1 MQNKKGYSLVITLWI
16 VLIFTALIT
25 TYFYQSYVNSKLV
38 KRNFRRIEA
47 RNLALIGLGHAI
59 TDLKNDLIW
68 ENYKGETEYEGMK
81 GPRSYDAK
89 CDIWYS
95 EPTYNQKNYPFE
107 DDEDSFFVVKVIP
120 LNTKLNINKVS
131 PEILD
136 TYFKELGFDDEKAQE
151 LANEIIDW
159 RDRDDTVVD
168 KEEKEIIYYNDENT
182 ENPKYIPFNRNYK
195 IIEELLQVK
204 DITPKL
210 FFNVKEENLEEKRKI
225 LFKPYNYYF
234 LSDEDLEN
242 QKNSLLDVF
251 TIYNFDNKININF
264 ASKFMLKL
272 ILKSITKSEDAAV
285 SMAQKIIDYRNDEN
299 QTDFENVVPYR
310 TVRDIDFS
318 GANLPPEAYRYF
330 TVKSSYFKIIAIGF
344 RKKTKY
350 TIIAYVKRTWE
361 KMTLVDNWEDKWN
374 NIIGEKYYPIVR
386 IVNWMEK

>member
-168 KEEKEIIYYNDENT
+168 KEEKEIIKKKCKELGYTSISEC
-182 ENPKYIPFNRNYK
+182 IRK
-195 IIEELLQVK
+195 II
-204 DITPKL
+204 
-210 FFNVKEENLEEKRKI
+210 
-225 LFKPYNYYF
+225 
-234 LSDEDLEN
+234 
-242 QKNSLLDVF
+242 
-251 TIYNFDNKININF
+251 
-264 ASKFMLKL
+264 
-272 ILKSITKSEDAAV
+272 
-285 SMAQKIIDYRNDEN
+285 
-299 QTDFENVVPYR
+299 
-310 TVRDIDFS
+310 
-318 GANLPPEAYRYF
+318 
-330 TVKSSYFKIIAIGF
+330 
-344 RKKTKY
+344 KKTFM
-350 TIIAYVKRTWE
+350 I
-361 KMTLVDNWEDKWN
+361 
-374 NIIGEKYYPIVR
+374 
-386 IVNWMEK
+386 